1 MAGIYIVGYI
11 FVRHSKTTLMRNG
24 KIVSNGV
31 QITEL
36 RDPLSHESY
45 GSGKVVYKIETVHGR
60 S

>member
-1 MAGIYIVGYI
+1 
-11 FVRHSKTTLMRNG
+11 MRNG

-36 RDPLSHESY
+36 RDPFSRESY